1 MSAAPLRY
9 SKPAISTDIGATALY
24 RATTQRLTRR
34 EASEITPSMTL
45 LFRSTVFSRRLKI
58 VGGESRHVSI
68 VVSKRRSADATRPR
82 RRPSKKPTTC
92 HQARSW

>member
-1 MSAAPLRY
+1 MSAAPCDT
-9 SKPAISTDIGATALY
+9 SKPAISTDIGATRTLSSHNP
-24 RATTQRLTRR
+24 
-34 EASEITPSMTL
+34 ASYKAREITPSMI
-45 LFRSTVFSRRLKI
+45 LFAQRFFRRLKI

-68 VVSKRRSADATRPR
+68 VVSKRRSADATRTR